1 MKTLVEVAKEY
12 HIEYSPLCRKFKRS
26 IEQLEG
32 HYEIINGTR
41 YVDEYAEKILRPKN
55 GRLLLDMQREKY
67 EDDISDLTESYETK
81 IQQLEEEKEAEIE
94 SFKRKMDEKIQKV
107 RAEFEEKLEKISGDL
122 YWAEQKIKEQNQMI
136 NDYEVIVR
144 DKTDEMKKLKKQ
156 IGEMQERI
164 EEYEKMEQELEKT
177 KAKKGLFR

>member
-12 HIEYSPLCRKFKRS
+12 HTDYASFYKKFNRN

-32 HYEIINGTR
+32 HYEIINGIR
-41 YVDEYAEKILRPKN
+41 YIDEYAERILRPKN
-55 GRLLLDMQREKY
+55 SRVLLDMQREKY
-67 EDDISDLTESYETK
+67 EDEISDLTESYETK
-81 IQQLEEEKEAEIE
+81 IQQFKKEKKEEIE

-107 RAEFEEKLEKISGDL
+107 RTEFEDKLEKISGDL
-122 YWAEQKIKEQNQMI
+122 YWAEQKIKENNQMI

>member
-1 MKTLVEVAKEY
+1 M
-12 HIEYSPLCRKFKRS
+12 
-26 IEQLEG
+26 EG
-32 HYEIINGTR
+32 HYEIINGIR
-41 YVDEYAEKILRPKN
+41 YIDEYAERILRPKN
-55 GRLLLDMQREKY
+55 SRVLLDMQREKY
-67 EDDISDLTESYETK
+67 EDEISDLTESYETK
-81 IQQLEEEKEAEIE
+81 IQQFKKEKKEEIE

-107 RAEFEEKLEKISGDL
+107 RTEFEEKLEKITGDL